1 MASARR
7 PSSNAARMRVEDTVW
22 PQPFDI
28 AGRPRAEGKVIAAEK
43 FPRTEAVDE
52 HLLHEIFRR
61 QTAEGIER
69 RFLIL
74 LDAQGR
80 NAGVLLRQ
88 REDAPA
94 LQGAAVGQ
102 LKGKGGGSQALFC
115 GTSRS
120 RAQHGTV
127 TAVDAVKIAERHGTA
142 LRGVDRRQALV
153 DLHWLSAPFA
163 K

>member
-1 MASARR
+1 MDADAQRL
-7 PSSNAARMRVEDTVW
+7 AEL
-22 PQPFDI
+22 PQPFNI

-43 FPRTEAVDE
+43 FSRRKAVNK
-52 HLLHEIFRR
+52 HLLHKILRR
-61 QTAEGIER
+61 QAAEGIER

-80 NAGVLLRQ
+80 DAGVLLRQ

-94 LQGAAVGQ
+94 LQRTAGGQ
-102 LKGKGGGSQALFC
+102 LKGKRGGSQAFFC
-115 GTSRS
+115 GTGRS
-120 RAQHGTV
+120 RAQHG
-127 TAVDAVKIAERHGTA
+127 AVAAVNAVKIAQRHGTA

>member
-1 MASARR
+1 MDADAQRL
-7 PSSNAARMRVEDTVW
+7 AEL
-22 PQPFDI
+22 PQPFNI

-43 FPRTEAVDE
+43 FSRRKAVNK
-52 HLLHEIFRR
+52 HLLHKILRR
-61 QTAEGIER
+61 QAAEGIER

-74 LDAQGR
+74 LDAQPR
-80 NAGVLLRQ
+80 DAGVLLRQ

-94 LQGAAVGQ
+94 LQGTAGGQ

-115 GTSRS
+115 SAGRS
-120 RAQHGTV
+120 RAQHG
-127 TAVDAVKIAERHGTA
+127 AVAAVNAVKIAERHGTA